1 MNRAELDKRLRDLGL
16 YSEYYMRKELKPLAE
31 LLDCNAS
38 LNCILTGV
46 HDANRKLLAVTDRE
60 LLVIFTGALANGEV
74 KVISRKAV
82 TSWNFEKKFFMPA
95 VEFTAEGETYR
106 FTNTQRG
113 RRELFEWAMNQ
124 PL

>member
-1 MNRAELDKRLRDLGL
+1 MDVIHTILGVAAL
-16 YSEYYMRKELKPLAE
+16 VLFIIIAI
-31 LLDCNAS
+31 DF
-38 LNCILTGV
+38 
-46 HDANRKLLAVTDRE
+46 DANRKLLAVTDKE
-60 LLVIFTGALANGEV
+60 LLVIFSGALANGEV

>member
-1 MNRAELDKRLRDLGL
+1 MNRADLDKRLRELGI

-31 LLDCNAS
+31 LLDCDSS

-60 LLVIFTGALANGEV
+60 LIIIFTGMLANGGV
-74 KVISRKAV
+74 TVISRRAV
-82 TSWNFEKKFFMPA
+82 TSWNFEKKLFMPA
-95 VEFTAEGETYR
+95 VEFTAEGKTYR

-113 RRELFEWAMNQ
+113 RRELFEWAMSR